1 MVKCTT
7 GPGNT
12 RQLPVTHTQT
22 EMSRSSV
29 SALLANCVAP
39 LRSHLCALCSA
50 PLALLLSSP
59 ALVSGRRDM
68 AHGRRGASGLFSP
81 LSPMHDALSPRLDRL
96 CAHLSRH
103 DVGLGHTHGDSW
115 DCRGWRIHLHVHP
128 SASDMHRGLH
138 LERLK
143 AQSAET
149 FTPAGQGSLYL
160 WQVCGS
166 EEADLT
172 AHLRALGA
180 QHVHVGTCHA
190 QHACGPSCKGRRQ
203 AIRTCWRPQRLTTAT
218 QFTVR
223 ACDGATT

>member
-1 MVKCTT
+1 
-7 GPGNT
+7 
-12 RQLPVTHTQT
+12 
-22 EMSRSSV
+22 MSRSSV

-39 LRSHLCALCSA
+39 LRSHLCARTSALC
-50 PLALLLSSP
+50 ALHLWLCCSPPRLSS
-59 ALVSGRRDM
+59 
-68 AHGRRGASGLFSP
+68 RGAETWLMGAEEP
-81 LSPMHDALSPRLDRL
+81 LGSSPRSRRCTTRCLRVSTGSALISHVMMLVWVILMEIHGTVGDGASISM
-96 CAHLSRH
+96 CIHQHLTCTAAFISRGSKH
-103 DVGLGHTHGDSW
+103 KVLRPS
-115 DCRGWRIHLHVHP
+115 HP
-128 SASDMHRGLH
+128 LVK
-138 LERLK
+138 EV
-143 AQSAET
+143 
-149 FTPAGQGSLYL
+149 YL

-203 AIRTCWRPQRLTTAT
+203 AIRICWRPQRLTTAT